1 MAGIWTAPGSIE
13 VCQFLVGQASD
24 PALQIGLYV
33 NNFTPVWE
41 MVLSD
46 LTECTAPG
54 YARFTFLPTSW
65 VQNDPGSSPI
75 TNTYPP
81 VLFSFTGTSGQTLY
95 GYLVYDLNNSCLLYA
110 ERFGSPYT
118 LPSGASNYV
127 VIPTFSFGQCGA
139 C

>member
-1 MAGIWTAPGSIE
+1 MAGIWTAAGSIE
-13 VCQFLVGQASD
+13 VCQFLTGQQSD
-24 PALQIGLYV
+24 PDLEIGLYV

-41 MVLSD
+41 TILSD

-54 YARFTFLPTSW
+54 YARFNFLPSSW
-65 VQNDPGSSPI
+65 VPNDTGSSPI

-81 VLFSFTGTSGQTLY
+81 VLFSFTGPAGQTLY
-95 GYLVYDLNNSCLLYA
+95 GYFVYDVNNSCLLYA
-110 ERFGSPYT
+110 EKFGSAYT
-118 LPSGASNYV
+118 LPTGASNYV